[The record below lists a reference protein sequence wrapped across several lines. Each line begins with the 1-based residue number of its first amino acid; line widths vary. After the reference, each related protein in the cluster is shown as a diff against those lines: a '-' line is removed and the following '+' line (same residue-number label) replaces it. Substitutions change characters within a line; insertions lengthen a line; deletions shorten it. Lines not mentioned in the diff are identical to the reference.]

1 MCIRDSYWR
10 HHSFTEVLWQK
21 ISKLMKFPH
30 LRRSDQTL
38 FNYGL
43 IALGITWQRINGT
56 SFHGECGNSTMVS
69 TIPPSLACLARCSNK
84 IKDSVYIWHALSR
97 QVGQAK
103 VKSASR
109 SGTMFLLSQWT
120 TICNGN
126 SLVGVQ
132 WLQSQC
138 ISGYRL

>member
-1 MCIRDSYWR
+1 M
-10 HHSFTEVLWQK
+10 FTYTSSAEILWQE

-38 FNYGL
+38 FNYGF
-43 IALGITWQRINGT
+43 IALGIAWQRMNGT
-56 SFHGECGNSTMVS
+56 SFLGECGNGMMVS
-69 TIPPSLACLARCSNK
+69 TIPPSLACRVRCNNK

-109 SGTMFLLSQWT
+109 SGTMFLLPQWST
-120 TICNGN
+120 TCNEN
-126 SLVGVQ
+126 SLVGVE
-132 WLQSQC
+132 WL
-138 ISGYRL
+138 